1 MKLIG
6 ILIVVREII
15 SLHQKVKKIFLDKP
29 LLRNL
34 WKKLL
39 LERLAI
45 LNFLSRVLEYFVA
58 PLSIAHRCKLGL
70 TSCALS
76 IHLWKGEDYFI
87 YRNVRMFRRLIIFI
101 LLTSHQL
108 WLMFEYFDAQSH
120 L

>member
-58 PLSIAHRCKLGL
+58 PLSTAANLVSLRARSAYISGKGEIISYIGISECFG
-70 TSCALS
+70 ALS
-76 IHLWKGEDYFI
+76 YLY
-87 YRNVRMFRRLIIFI
+87 Y
-101 LLTSHQL
+101 
-108 WLMFEYFDAQSH
+108 
-120 L
+120 